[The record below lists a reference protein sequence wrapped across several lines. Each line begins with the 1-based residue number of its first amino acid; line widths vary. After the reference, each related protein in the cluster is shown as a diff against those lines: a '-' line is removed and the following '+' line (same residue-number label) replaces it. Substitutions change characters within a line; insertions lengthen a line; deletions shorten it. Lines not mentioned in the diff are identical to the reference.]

1 MEQRQQQDLPS
12 ITLQILAG
20 PRKGETLQF
29 QSESIIKIG
38 RVIRGNTLPIK
49 EPGISTKHLSIQ
61 FESGNWILTDLD
73 SSNGTVL
80 DNNRIPPNTPFHLHD
95 GSTIKIGEV
104 TSIVVN
110 FVKPQNN
117 PTCTEVEDKPMR
129 GRRGNNNNKGV
140 KVRVPVH
147 SIDENAILSDV
158 DDDSEYVDRPEI
170 TRVTRNKR
178 SKWSGVVV
186 SDSADG
192 NLDVVEEKVEE
203 LKNVRVTRNSKNKK
217 NAIGNFKAPEEKV
230 EELKNVRVT
239 RNLKNKLNKMGISES
254 GIRDSDAVNE
264 KAEENAEGPR
274 NGRVTRNTKN
284 KRVVIEENSSLV
296 DGLEN
301 VVKKKMKGGAKGKKK
316 LQEECVGD
324 GDGKV
329 NCDDGREKENLNGDD
344 NWPDLNKMTLGEW
357 FDFMEVY
364 LPKKIN
370 DETEAIIDS
379 MRQKA
384 ERLHE
389 YVIMYQNQKA

>member
-1 MEQRQQQDLPS
+1 
-12 ITLQILAG
+12 
-20 PRKGETLQF
+20 
-29 QSESIIKIG
+29 
-38 RVIRGNTLPIK
+38 
-49 EPGISTKHLSIQ
+49 
-61 FESGNWILTDLD
+61 
-73 SSNGTVL
+73 
-80 DNNRIPPNTPFHLHD
+80 
-95 GSTIKIGEV
+95 
-104 TSIVVN
+104 
-110 FVKPQNN
+110 
-117 PTCTEVEDKPMR
+117 
-129 GRRGNNNNKGV
+129 
-140 KVRVPVH
+140 
-147 SIDENAILSDV
+147 
-158 DDDSEYVDRPEI
+158 
-170 TRVTRNKR
+170 
-178 SKWSGVVV
+178 
-186 SDSADG
+186 
-192 NLDVVEEKVEE
+192 VEEKVEE

-254 GIRDSDAVNE
+254 SIRDSDAVNE

-301 VVKKKMKGGAKGKKK
+301 VVKKKMKGGAKRKKK

-357 FDFMEVY
+357 FDFMVVY

-384 ERLHE
+384 ERLRE

>member
-29 QSESIIKIG
+29 QPESIIKIG

-186 SDSADG
+186 SDSAD
-192 NLDVVEEKVEE
+192 
-203 LKNVRVTRNSKNKK
+203 
-217 NAIGNFKAPEEKV
+217 
-230 EELKNVRVT
+230 
-239 RNLKNKLNKMGISES
+239 
-254 GIRDSDAVNE
+254 
-264 KAEENAEGPR
+264 
-274 NGRVTRNTKN
+274 
-284 KRVVIEENSSLV
+284 
-296 DGLEN
+296 
-301 VVKKKMKGGAKGKKK
+301 
-316 LQEECVGD
+316 
-324 GDGKV
+324 
-329 NCDDGREKENLNGDD
+329 
-344 NWPDLNKMTLGEW
+344 
-357 FDFMEVY
+357 
-364 LPKKIN
+364 
-370 DETEAIIDS
+370 
-379 MRQKA
+379 
-384 ERLHE
+384 
-389 YVIMYQNQKA
+389 

>member
-29 QSESIIKIG
+29 QPESIIKIG